1 MATRDLFAEITTLRT
16 RNPRKKGPFDAAL
29 RRLEPL
35 KRATHSVIKK
45 KRLTTTEREFIRF
58 TPVGVVAC
66 LEGYFK
72 GLMCDLIDLGPPFL
86 QNAVSFKEVKVTL
99 EGLVRT
105 HSRHVSVGEL
115 LTHSLRISSLEDINH
130 HMSIVLG
137 NDFLQI
143 LRTVPQIP
151 AKELA
156 NVAKSFE
163 MRHIVAHEIAH
174 TFTITPD
181 VAFEIVYA
189 TFAIIFATEHYVQ
202 NTLLAGE
209 HGAA

>member
-1 MATRDLFAEITTLRT
+1 MPARDLFSEITTLRA
-16 RNPRKKGPFDAAL
+16 RNPRKKGPFDAAM

-35 KRATHSVIKK
+35 KKATHSISKK
-45 KRLTTTEREFIRF
+45 KRLTVAEREFLRF

-99 EGLVRT
+99 EGLVKT
-105 HSRHVSVGEL
+105 QSRHVSVGEL

-137 NDFLQI
+137 DDFLKT
-143 LRTVPQIP
+143 LRVVPQIP
-151 AKELA
+151 EKELA
-156 NVAKSFE
+156 NVAQSFE

-174 TFTITPD
+174 AFAITPD
-181 VAFEIVYA
+181 VAFDLVYA

-202 NTLLAGE
+202 NTLLSGE